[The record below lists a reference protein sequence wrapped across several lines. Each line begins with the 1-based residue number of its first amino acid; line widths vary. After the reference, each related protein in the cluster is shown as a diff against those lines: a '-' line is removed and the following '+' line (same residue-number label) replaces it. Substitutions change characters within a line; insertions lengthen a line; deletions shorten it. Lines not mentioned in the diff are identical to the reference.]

1 MSLTQAGR
9 IVVFALAAVAA
20 TFLLFPLIGLLSW
33 SAAPFVGLLV
43 AIPVIAWLT
52 LRRMPRGVAQ
62 GGAWV
67 ACAVLYPFVTYI
79 AGLAWIGV
87 AARGDSVPQGAM
99 FTAFAGVLVA
109 IIVAFGQLGVGL
121 TLILESWKRR
131 ASNGE
136 PADAM
141 DSRAESGVMDS
152 PEAAS
157 H

>member
-20 TFLLFPLIGLLSW
+20 TFLLFPLAGLLSW
-33 SAAPFVGLLV
+33 SAMPLVGLLV

-67 ACAVLYPFVTYI
+67 AYS

-87 AARGDSVPQGAM
+87 AARGDSVPQGTM

-109 IIVAFGQLGVGL
+109 IIVAFGQLGFGL
-121 TLILESWKRR
+121 TLILEGWKRR
-131 ASNGE
+131 VSNGE
-136 PADAM
+136 PTDAM
-141 DSRAESGVMDS
+141 DSR
-152 PEAAS
+152 
-157 H
+157 